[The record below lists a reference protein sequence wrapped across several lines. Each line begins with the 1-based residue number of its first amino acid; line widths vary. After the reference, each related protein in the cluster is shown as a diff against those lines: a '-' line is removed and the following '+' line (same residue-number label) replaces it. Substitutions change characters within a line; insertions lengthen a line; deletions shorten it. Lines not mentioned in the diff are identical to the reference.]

1 MLFHGPT
8 LFDCAWNG
16 IKCIKKVHKKCI
28 KSAKFASK
36 FPSCYKRA
44 CACANQILA
53 KRTRACDVR
62 AAENQVCEC
71 ACVRGK
77 KSSQLTDWIKH
88 LSYNLTNWHFKAI
101 RRKIKIKV
109 EKIGKFRNILVL
121 VWHLNCITYLLF
133 QEFLHVDILEFES

>member
-8 LFDCAWNG
+8 LFDCALNG
-16 IKCIKKVHKKCI
+16 IKCIKKCI

-44 CACANQILA
+44 CACANQILT

-62 AAENQVCEC
+62 AAENPVCEC

-77 KSSQLTDWIKH
+77 KSSQLTVCVI
-88 LSYNLTNWHFKAI
+88 SN
-101 RRKIKIKV
+101 
-109 EKIGKFRNILVL
+109 
-121 VWHLNCITYLLF
+121 
-133 QEFLHVDILEFES
+133 